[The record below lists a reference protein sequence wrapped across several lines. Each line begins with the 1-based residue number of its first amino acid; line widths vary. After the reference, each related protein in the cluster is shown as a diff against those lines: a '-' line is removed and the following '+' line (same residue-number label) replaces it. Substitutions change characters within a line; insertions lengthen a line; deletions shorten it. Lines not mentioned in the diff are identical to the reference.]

1 LKLAAVVTISLAMLA
16 VAPATAQP
24 THDVQRACRPGVLHP
39 VGDGVAAY
47 AATAR
52 GTTHVYRRPARG
64 LLATFPRVTRLGYPT
79 TFSIVGAILNG
90 SCSAIWYRVK
100 LPIKPNGITG
110 YLRPADVSVERVTTR
125 IAVDLSRRELVLY
138 RSGKVVLRTPVAV
151 GASATPTPIGR
162 YYVDQRIRTPDP
174 RGPFGP
180 AVLAV
185 SAHSEVLTRWPEGGP
200 IAIHGTNAPWTI
212 GQAATHGCVRVR
224 NETLTRLFA
233 ATAGGTPVV
242 IHP

>member
-1 LKLAAVVTISLAMLA
+1 LKFAAVVTISLGMLA
-16 VAPATAQP
+16 AAPATARP
-24 THDVQRACRPGVLHP
+24 THDVQRACRAGVLHP
-39 VGDGVAAY
+39 VGDGVVAY

-64 LLATFPRVTRLGYPT
+64 LLASFPRATRLGYPT
-79 TFSIVGAILNG
+79 TFSIVGAILDR
-90 SCSAIWYRVK
+90 SCSATWYRVK
-100 LPIKPNGITG
+100 LPIKPNGVTG
-110 YLRPADVSVERVTTR
+110 YLRPGDVSVEKVTTR
-125 IAVDLSRRELVLY
+125 VAVDLSRRELVLY
-138 RSGKVVLRTPVAV
+138 RSGKIALRTPVAV
-151 GASATPTPIGR
+151 GAPATPTPIGR